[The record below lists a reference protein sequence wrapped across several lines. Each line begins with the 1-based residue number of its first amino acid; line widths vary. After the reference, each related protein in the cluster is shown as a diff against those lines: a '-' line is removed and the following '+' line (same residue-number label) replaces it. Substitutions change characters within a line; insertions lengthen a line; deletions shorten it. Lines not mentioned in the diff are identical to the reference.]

1 MKLSRIYGM
10 VLRHFFNLRR
20 SFDRLSDVF
29 YWPVLDIIIW
39 GLTGYYIVSLAPNAS
54 QQINAIIC
62 GVLLWIIPWRA
73 QNEVAINVLAELWD
87 RNLSNIF
94 VTPLKFSE
102 WISALFIM
110 GIIKGA
116 ISLAFASLV
125 AFAMYRVNI
134 FIYGPYIILFAI
146 VLFTFGCTIGLLVAS
161 VVLRFGSRIQTLAW
175 TVPWAVAPFSAIYFP
190 VNILP
195 SWGQSISHVL
205 PSSYIY
211 EIGRQLIFKKTFD
224 WNAYAIS
231 FVLCA
236 IYFTLSLI
244 LFRWSYTK
252 ALGRGLQSIS

>member
-1 MKLSRIYGM
+1 M

-39 GLTGYYIVSLAPNAS
+39 GLTGYYIVSLAPNSS

-94 VTPLKFSE
+94 VSPLKFSE
-102 WISALFIM
+102 WVVSLFIM
-110 GIIKGA
+110 GVIKGL
-116 ISLAFASLV
+116 ISLGFASLV
-125 AFAMYRVNI
+125 AFAMYKVNI
-134 FIYGPYIILFAI
+134 FIYGPYLLLFAI

-161 VVLRFGSRIQTLAW
+161 VVLKFGSRIQTLAW

-190 VNILP
+190 VSILP
-195 SWGQSISHVL
+195 QWAQSISHVL

-211 EIGRQLIFKKTFD
+211 ELGRQLIFEGKFD
-224 WNAYAIS
+224 WNAYGIS
-231 FVLCA
+231 FALST
-236 IYFTLSLI
+236 IYFVLSLI
-244 LFRWSYTK
+244 LFHWSYRK
-252 ALGRGLQSIS
+252 ALERGLQSIN

>member
-1 MKLSRIYGM
+1 MKLSRIFGM

-29 YWPVLDIIIW
+29 YWPVLDIVIW
-39 GLTGYYIVSLAPNAS
+39 GLTGYYIVSLAPNS
-54 QQINAIIC
+54 SVQINAIIC

-87 RNLSNIF
+87 RNLPNIF

-110 GIIKGA
+110 GVIKGA

-125 AFAMYRVNI
+125 AFVMYGVNI
-134 FIYGPYIILFAI
+134 FIYGPYLLLFAI
-146 VLFTFGCTIGLLVAS
+146 VLFGFGCTIGLLVSS

-190 VNILP
+190 VSILP
-195 SWGQSISHVL
+195 QWGQSIAHVL

-211 EIGRQLIFKKTFD
+211 ETGRQLIFEKTFN
-224 WNAYAIS
+224 WGAYGMSLA
-231 FVLCA
+231 LCT
-236 IYFTLSLI
+236 IYFVISLI
-244 LFRWSYTK
+244 IFHWSYKK
-252 ALGRGLQSIS
+252 ALEKGLQSIN